1 MHLII
6 LIMPLLED
14 QEVEELVVMVVQ
26 AMVDQELLIKVLLV
40 EIGLLLKL
48 MVELA
53 VEVLVKSEKILMVD
67 RVEKLVMVE
76 MDYLHQ

>member
-14 QEVEELVVMVVQ
+14 QEVEVLEVMVVQ

-48 MVELA
+48 MAELA

-76 MDYLHQ
+76 MDYLHR